1 MSAPAASLSKLKI
14 LAALALA
21 GKVALAQPPVT
32 RAASAAEAQQ
42 HPPAS
47 VRRPVAEIF
56 GRVPRLQSHDHPSTN
71 DDKESHQAASPYAA
85 SVRMLRTYVA
95 HNGTGPP
102 INHTTPLLA
111 GLWVPVAA
119 RQIARAQCSRVR
131 GEQAE
136 ARPDAAGTRLD
147 FFDYPEAE
155 NNASVVRCDISDL
168 PAFEAVRGSY
178 DIIPTHPVTGSP
190 QDPDNAGVA
199 TTWGVCGAS
208 GHGGSFAFGTPGP
221 PYHAVGEILD
231 GGSNGAAEIREPL
244 SLSIGEHKL
253 AAGPATALRFEV
265 CQSADH
271 ENFSL
276 QQFKLEVQLSSDW
289 AEWWTAGL
297 SSPEIKQL
305 LVAAETASAGA
316 AAVETQPIRQEVLQP
331 PASVLLPRSTY
342 AVLGSR
348 VMGAKYPFSVKSAD
362 HSAAQEGF
370 TISCWCVLHITNK
383 TQNKNPMINSPL
395 YEQDDVS

>member
-1 MSAPAASLSKLKI
+1 MPAPAASLSKLKM

-21 GKVALAQPPVT
+21 GKIALAQPPAA

-47 VRRPVAEIF
+47 ARRPVTEIF
-56 GRVPRLQSHDHPSTN
+56 GRVPRLQSHDHPSSN
-71 DDKESHQAASPYAA
+71 GDKERHQAASPYEA

-95 HNGTGPP
+95 HNGTGAPS
-102 INHTTPLLA
+102 NHTTPLLA

-147 FFDYPEAE
+147 FFGYPEAE
-155 NNASVVRCDISDL
+155 NNASVVRCDIPDL

-178 DIIPTHPVTGSP
+178 QIVPTHPVTGLP
-190 QDPDNAGVA
+190 QDPDNADVA

-208 GHGGSFAFGTPGP
+208 AHGGSFAFGTPGP

-231 GGSNGAAEIREPL
+231 GGGNGAAEIREPL
-244 SLSIGEHKL
+244 SLSIGEHRL

-289 AEWWTAGL
+289 AEWWAADL
-297 SSPEIKQL
+297 SSAEMAQL
-305 LVAAETASAGA
+305 LAVAESASAGV

-362 HSAAQEGF
+362 HSAAHEGF
-370 TISCWCVLHITNK
+370 TISCWCVLHTAKK
-383 TQNKNPMINSPL
+383 TSKKNRIIDSPL
-395 YEQDDVS
+395 CEQDDVG